1 MVKSKKKRWKKN
13 DEKTSEPKADP
24 EPGGIEAAAFWI
36 PEMDRY
42 WFQYVLEPG
51 YWFLYVLVPGY

>member
-42 WFQYVLEPG
+42 WF
-51 YWFLYVLVPGY
+51 LYVLVPICTGTRVLVLI